1 MSQLELK
8 TKPSPVAQHKKEAVD
23 LAVLGGG
30 PAGLTAV
37 IYARRAG
44 LKTLL
49 IEKMVL
55 GGTASTAFQID
66 NFPGFPEG
74 ISGMELAQRLSSQA
88 DKLGNNIIWGNA
100 TALKSKNKHFEITID
115 GKTIQAKAVILATG
129 SESKRLDVPGEEKLR
144 GRGISYC
151 ATCDGPFYKDK
162 NIAVVGGGNGAIE
175 EALFLTR
182 FAKKISIIHRRDEL
196 RADKILADRA
206 KADPKIYFFWHSAVQ
221 EIKGENKVES
231 ISIKDVQNDKTLN
244 VSIDGIFVYIGSRPN
259 SSIAK
264 DLIKIDKNGFIVTDN
279 NLQSSVAGIFAAGD
293 VRQKS
298 LRQIVTAA
306 ADGAIAAESARKYIE
321 ESNPK
326 TKK

>member
-1 MSQLELK
+1 MAQLELK
-8 TKPSPVAQHKKEAVD
+8 TKPSPVAQHKREAVD
-23 LAVLGGG
+23 LAILGGG

-55 GGTASTAFQID
+55 GGTASAAFQIE
-66 NFPGFPEG
+66 NFPGFPDGVSG
-74 ISGMELAQRLSSQA
+74 IELAQRLSSQA
-88 DKLGNNIIWGNA
+88 DKLGNEIIWGNA
-100 TALKSKNKHFEITID
+100 TTLKPKNKHFEITVD
-115 GKTIQAKAVILATG
+115 GKTIQAKAVIIATG
-129 SESKRLDVPGEEKLR
+129 SESKRLEVPGEEKLR

-162 NIAVVGGGNGAIE
+162 NIAVVGGGNAAIE

-182 FAKKISIIHRRDEL
+182 FANKISIIHRRDEL

-221 EIKGENKVES
+221 EIKGDNKVDS
-231 ISIKDVQNDKTLN
+231 LLIKDVQNGKTLN
-244 VSIDGIFVYIGSRPN
+244 VPIDGVFVYIGNRPN

-264 DLIKIDKNGFIVTDN
+264 DLVKIEKNGYIVTDTS
-279 NLQSSVAGIFAAGD
+279 LQTSVPGIFAAGD

-298 LRQIVTAA
+298 LRQVVTAA

-321 ESNPK
+321 EN
-326 TKK
+326 